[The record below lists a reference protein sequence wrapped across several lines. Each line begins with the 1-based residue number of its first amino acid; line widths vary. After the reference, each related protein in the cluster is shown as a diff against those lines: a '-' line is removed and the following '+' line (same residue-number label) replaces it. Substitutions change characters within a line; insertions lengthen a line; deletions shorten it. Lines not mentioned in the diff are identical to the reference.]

1 LSSLWQSPLA
11 IASGNRPGNRA
22 AICGGVPSAGAD
34 NFSGEFRAATNSACA
49 LDEMSIATTIGRVI
63 EINGWDRGP
72 SNEGVVQVVWTPTC
86 TTRTTNY
93 VVASRRGESAP
104 RRSS

>member
-1 LSSLWQSPLA
+1 
-11 IASGNRPGNRA
+11 
-22 AICGGVPSAGAD
+22 
-34 NFSGEFRAATNSACA
+34 
-49 LDEMSIATTIGRVI
+49 MATTIGRVI

-72 SNEGVVQVVWTPTC
+72 SNEGVGQVVLTPTC